1 MRKERKKAVRT
12 ILSLVLAMAMLLSV
26 TGMIQP
32 TVAQATNDKSSAQIQ
47 QEIDGLKSEKAELQ
61 AEIDELRGQ
70 MSDSMDSMEEVVAQK
85 NLIDQEIFLLYEQIN
100 NINAQIL
107 AYGVMIADKQE
118 ELDVAEANLTTLQ
131 DQNRARIR
139 AMEKNSRTSYWSVVF
154 KADNFLDML
163 DRLNAIFKINKAD
176 QELIEDLTV
185 AADEVARVRD
195 ELQTQKDA
203 LDETKLELEE
213 TQGQLETKRGEA
225 DELLTELM
233 TEYEGYEDMVEQAE
247 SNQAELDTEIG
258 ELEVEYEEAKDR
270 EYKIWY
276 EQWLAE
282 QQALQQ
288 QQQQQQQQQNK
299 PVSSGG
305 GQGGNTNVTNGVKWL
320 VPCSFNRISS
330 PYGWRK
336 HPVHGDRRFHSGIDL
351 AGPMGTPIYAT
362 RAGKVTIAKYSSS
375 AGYYVH
381 IDHGDGFGSRY
392 MHMTHYVVRAGQSVS
407 QGQVIGYMGSTGTS
421 TGSHLHL
428 SLYLNGSTV
437 NPANYIK
444 F

>member
-1 MRKERKKAVRT
+1 MRKDRKNSGRT
-12 ILSLVLAMAMLLSV
+12 ILSLILAMAMLLGV

-47 QEIDGLKSEKAELQ
+47 QEIDGLKGEKEALQ
-61 AEIDELRGQ
+61 AEIDALRGQ
-70 MSDSMDSMEEVVAQK
+70 MSESMDSMEEVVDQK
-85 NLIDQEIFLLYEQIN
+85 NLIDQEIFLLYEQIA

-118 ELDVAEANLTTLQ
+118 ELDIAEGNLATLQ

-176 QELIEDLTV
+176 QELIEDLTE

-203 LDETKLELEE
+203 LDETKQELEE
-213 TQGQLETKRGEA
+213 AQGQLETKRAEA
-225 DELLTELM
+225 DELLAELM
-233 TEYEGYEDMVEQAE
+233 TEYQGYEDMVEQAE

-258 ELEVEYEEAKDR
+258 ELEEEYEEAKDR

-276 EQWLAE
+276 EQWLAQ
-282 QQALQQ
+282 QQA
-288 QQQQQQQQQNK
+288 QQQQQQQNK
-299 PVSSGG
+299 PSSSGG
-305 GQGGNTNVTNGVKWL
+305 GQGGNTNVTNGIKWL
-320 VPCSFNRISS
+320 VPCNFTRISS
-330 PYGWRK
+330 PYGWRT

>member
-1 MRKERKKAVRT
+1 MRKDRKNSGRT
-12 ILSLVLAMAMLLSV
+12 ILSLILAMAMLLGV

-47 QEIDGLKSEKAELQ
+47 QEIDGLKGEKEALQ
-61 AEIDELRGQ
+61 AEIDALRGQ
-70 MSDSMDSMEEVVAQK
+70 MSDSMDSMEEVVDQK
-85 NLIDQEIFLLYEQIN
+85 NLIDQEIFLLYEQIA

-118 ELDVAEANLTTLQ
+118 ELDIAEGNLATLQ

-176 QELIEDLTV
+176 QELIEDLTE

-203 LDETKLELEE
+203 LDETKQELEE
-213 TQGQLETKRGEA
+213 AQGQLETKRAEA
-225 DELLTELM
+225 DELLAELM
-233 TEYEGYEDMVEQAE
+233 TEYQGYEDMVEQAE
-247 SNQAELDTEIG
+247 SNQAQLDTEIG
-258 ELEVEYEEAKDR
+258 ELEEEYEEAKDR

-276 EQWLAE
+276 EQWLAQ
-282 QQALQQ
+282 QQA
-288 QQQQQQQQQNK
+288 QQQQQQQNK
-299 PVSSGG
+299 PSSSGG
-305 GQGGNTNVTNGVKWL
+305 GQGGNTNVTNGIKWL
-320 VPCSFNRISS
+320 VPCNFTRISS
-330 PYGWRK
+330 PYGWRI